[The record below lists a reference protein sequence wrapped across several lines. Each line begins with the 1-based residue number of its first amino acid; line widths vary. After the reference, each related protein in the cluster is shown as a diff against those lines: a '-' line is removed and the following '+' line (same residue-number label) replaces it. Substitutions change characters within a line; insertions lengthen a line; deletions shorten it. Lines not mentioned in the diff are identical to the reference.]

1 MALKTNDTK
10 TAILLIA
17 KELMKQ
23 VGYNAFS
30 YADIA
35 KQLNIKNAAIHYHF
49 PAKEDLLSGVID
61 TYIDDYILLDKQL
74 RLSGLTPTIKLKKF
88 IERYAQLIQQKNIC
102 IIGSVASDY
111 NTLPLSVKEK
121 VTDLVKM
128 VLNMVEKTL
137 KDGKTSGEFIF
148 SESPK
153 IKSLLIMTNLAAGVQ
168 LARITGPEDFKIIE
182 DGIQNQLKG

>member
-1 MALKTNDTK
+1 MVSKINDTK
-10 TAILLIA
+10 TAILSIA

-61 TYIDDYILLDKQL
+61 TYIDDYNLLEKQL
-74 RLSGLTPTIKLKKF
+74 RTSGLLPKEKLKKF

-111 NTLPLSVKEK
+111 NTLPISVKEK
-121 VTDLVKM
+121 VADLVKM
-128 VLNMVEKTL
+128 VLGMVEKTL
-137 KDGKTSGEFIF
+137 HEGKTIGEFNF
-148 SESPK
+148 DETPRV
-153 IKSLLIMTNLAAGVQ
+153 KSLLIMTNLAAGVQ
-168 LARITGPEDFKIIE
+168 LARITGPADFKIIE
-182 DGIQNQLKG
+182 EVIQSQICS